1 MIEHNHPTRAQL
13 IENFQHL
20 DRLFR
25 QGIAI
30 YANRTANLGQGID
43 LVCYGGD
50 RAGDHIHFA
59 AECSKILLEKRGQF
73 ALQFSGSVNPFAKTV
88 KVVMR

>member
-1 MIEHNHPTRAQL
+1 MIKHNHSSRAQL

-25 QGIAI
+25 QGFAI
-30 YANRTANLGQGID
+30 YANRPSNLGQRID

-50 RAGDHIHFA
+50 CAGDHIHFG
-59 AECSKILLEKRGQF
+59 AEYSKILLEKRGQF
-73 ALQFSGSVNPFAKTV
+73 ALQFFGSVYPLAKAF